1 MCGCVGVWVISRVFS
16 GYCFYDRTLFFSRWD
31 FPLRQT
37 VNSTFTYLTYYN
49 ESPRY
54 TYIFF
59 PSLHFTPLQVS
70 NQPFAKLQFPILNQM
85 TPYAPRTRTTFNP
98 NPSPSFTYPQGSS
111 SRQKAIQFRTLIA
124 ESAKQPTNHLRTHE
138 NIRRGYL
145 FCSMYSRSI
154 RVP

>member
-70 NQPFAKLQFPILNQM
+70 NQPFTQLQIPHPQPDDYLRTQYALQYHS
-85 TPYAPRTRTTFNP
+85 TPTPVHPPPTLKQQGK
-98 NPSPSFTYPQGSS
+98 SPSIPH
-111 SRQKAIQFRTLIA
+111 LIA
-124 ESAKQPTNHLRTHE
+124 ESANNLRIICARTKIYGE
-138 NIRRGYL
+138 DTVL
-145 FCSMYSRSI
+145 
-154 RVP
+154 

>member
-70 NQPFAKLQFPILNQM
+70 NQPFTQLQIPHPQPDDYLRTQ
-85 TPYAPRTRTTFNP
+85 YAPQYH
-98 NPSPSFTYPQGSS
+98 PSPTPVYPPPTLKAQAVGKKPFNSAPNCRICETTYESS
-111 SRQKAIQFRTLIA
+111 A
-124 ESAKQPTNHLRTHE
+124 HE
-138 NIRRGYL
+138 RKYTP
-145 FCSMYSRSI
+145 
-154 RVP
+154 RVPFL